1 MAIDTPKV
9 ETPAPAPAAVAP
21 APAPAP
27 APAAP
32 AAQPG
37 AAAPVAQPTQAQA
50 AKPAEAK
57 PGEQPKPEAKSDTIL
72 GGEKPPES
80 KPEAKQGAPE
90 KYTDFTMPE
99 GMTLDKDMAAKAMEL
114 FKGMNL
120 SQEDAQKL
128 VTLQAESAKALN
140 DAVLQGYQQ
149 QVNEWKDSSMK
160 LYGAKSQEEFAVAAQ
175 AINRFGTPE
184 LRSILNE
191 TGLGNHPELVK
202 FFVQV
207 GHAIKED
214 SPADGRKVGEKLSD
228 ADVFF
233 PSMKRK

>member
-9 ETPAPAPAAVAP
+9 ETPAPAPAAAAP

-27 APAAP
+27 APAAQP
-32 AAQPG
+32 APNAEPKAGEQP
-37 AAAPVAQPTQAQA
+37 
-50 AKPAEAK
+50 K
-57 PGEQPKPEAKSDTIL
+57 PGEQPEPKKDDTIL
-72 GGEKPPES
+72 GGDKKQPES
-80 KPEAKQGAPE
+80 KPEDKQGAPE

-99 GMTLDKDMAAKAMEL
+99 GMTLDKDTADKAMAL
-114 FKGMNL
+114 FKEMNL
-120 SQEDAQKL
+120 SQEQAQKL
-128 VTLQAESAKALN
+128 VTLQAENAKALN
-140 DAVLQGYQQ
+140 EATLQGYQQ
-149 QVNEWKDSSMK
+149 QTNEWKESSVK

-184 LRSILNE
+184 LRTILNE

-214 SPADGRKVGEKLSD
+214 SPADGRKVGEKVSD
-228 ADVFF
+228 ADLFF
-233 PSMKRK
+233 PGMKKK